1 MTSMGDGP
9 DRKFA
14 RVEMEFVDATDVV
27 DAILAD
33 PDLAEESEAIRER
46 LREAD
51 RVHAMNLRWCDTWR
65 GRPRLNWRGR

>member
-51 RVHAMNLRWCDTWR
+51 P
-65 GRPRLNWRGR
+65 G